1 MNDLEARWQRLF
13 EGLWKVEDSDNELS
27 ERETGAI
34 GNLLGRVGL
43 IQPFGSMDW
52 IEARGRPVT
61 LDDMPNLSL
70 FDCVRTITMIRRGDR
85 FSEGLVEGSIRSGG
99 VRALCERAHFLA
111 GGIRIPK
118 LPEIH
123 EKM

>member
-61 LDDMPNLSL
+61 LDDVPTCRCS
-70 FDCVRTITMIRRGDR
+70 TA
-85 FSEGLVEGSIRSGG
+85 SEQS
-99 VRALCERAHFLA
+99 
-111 GGIRIPK
+111 P
-118 LPEIH
+118 
-123 EKM
+123 